1 MTTAPASTPRA
12 ARLVVLVQRLHQALG
27 EPAPGLL
34 GRCERAALDAAVA
47 LARGLG
53 GTLTALSMGTEE
65 HQGPVLAA
73 ARAAGC
79 DAAVRVHAPDCDDL
93 DYLGVATI
101 LGAAARTLGCDALL
115 CGDSSENERTG
126 AVGPAVAEILGVPH
140 LTGVLAIAA
149 ERKGARAWAPPA
161 GTAGRWGASDGDGRA
176 DEVTNVM
183 VQHRSGGRIHR
194 LRWPLPAVFCLL
206 APDVPANVPA
216 NVPASVRA
224 DVPASGS
231 AAAAPDSEAA
241 ARPASDDAAARP
253 GTEAAAGPLTPL
265 TPLTTITTLT
275 LAAIGLDARAL
286 AHRRRLA
293 GRAHT
298 DAVSGATIVASAGDL
313 VARLVAEGILH

>member
-1 MTTAPASTPRA
+1 MTTAHASTPRA
-12 ARLVVLVQRLHQALG
+12 ARLVVLVQRLHQALDR
-27 EPAPGLL
+27 PAQALL

-53 GTLTALSMGTEE
+53 GTLTALSMGTDE

-101 LGAAARTLGCDALL
+101 LGAAARTIGCDALL
-115 CGDSSENERTG
+115 CGDTSENERTG

-149 ERKGARAWAPPA
+149 ERKGARAWAAPA
-161 GTAGRWGASDGDGRA
+161 GGAGEAGRGD
-176 DEVTNVM
+176 EITNVR

-206 APDVPANVPA
+206 APDI
-216 NVPASVRA
+216 
-224 DVPASGS
+224 PASGD
-231 AAAAPDSEAA
+231 AAPPASEAAPARSASEAA
-241 ARPASDDAAARP
+241 AQP
-253 GTEAAAGPLTPL
+253 GSEAAAGG
-265 TPLTTITTLT
+265 PLTTLTTLT
-275 LAAIGLDARAL
+275 LAEIGLDARAL
-286 AHRRRLA
+286 AHRRRLS

-298 DAVSGATIVASAGDL
+298 DAGSGATIVASAGDL

>member
-1 MTTAPASTPRA
+1 MTTPRASTPRA

-27 EPAPGLL
+27 EPAPALL

-53 GTLTALSMGTEE
+53 GTLTALSMGTDE

-101 LGAAARTLGCDALL
+101 LGAAARALGCDALL

-161 GTAGRWGASDGDGRA
+161 GAAGRWGSSDGDGRA
-176 DEVTNVM
+176 DEITNVM

-206 APDVPANVPA
+206 APDVPAAGVA
-216 NVPASVRA
+216 ATTPAS
-224 DVPASGS
+224 D
-231 AAAAPDSEAA
+231 AAAAP
-241 ARPASDDAAARP
+241 PASDAAATRP
-253 GTEAAAGPLTPL
+253 GTEAAAGPLTTL
-265 TPLTTITTLT
+265 TTLT
-275 LAAIGLDARAL
+275 LAELGLDARAL